1 MPIPFYMYLTA
12 KIHKVT
18 NIVVLTDSADTLVY
32 APNHNGISF
41 SNKSNAVNG
50 FGV

>member
-1 MPIPFYMYLTA
+1 MSFP
-12 KIHKVT
+12 KVT

>member
-1 MPIPFYMYLTA
+1 MSYP
-12 KIHKVT
+12 KVT

-32 APNHNGISF
+32 APNHNGIIF

-50 FGV
+50 VRV